1 MKIRWQTQRAKALY
15 ALAIPVLLM
24 VPLAVHSTYIMLL
37 LDQVLIYIVCV
48 LGLNYITG
56 LTGQNNLGMGAI
68 FGLGAYT
75 SALLTVRLQVSAFVG
90 LLGAI
95 AMGFVIG
102 QVLGRPSLRV
112 KGIYLALTTI
122 SFGEIVRL
130 LLTNMQG
137 LTYGTLGV
145 SNIPAYNFF
154 GIVLDTEHKLYYLF
168 LAVVI
173 LSIIICN
180 RIVHSRWGREFRAIR
195 DNDESIPSLGIN
207 ITRVKIIA
215 FTLCAVF
222 GCIAG
227 ALYAH
232 LIRYIHPTDFK
243 MDLSI
248 KFLMMLML
256 GGIGSVPGI
265 ILGAF
270 IVTILPEA
278 LRFMSDYYMLVFSL
292 ILLLFA
298 VFRPYGLISFFGKG
312 ALSLDRLRA
321 LREKWAPKGGKAK

>member
-112 KGIYLALTTI
+112 KGIYLAFTTI

-232 LIRYIHPTDFK
+232 LIPVYLLPACP
-243 MDLSI
+243 LSVRPPPVRLPSAHSPSVYSLSARPARLHSRSEHLPPVRLLSDC
-248 KFLMMLML
+248 FLC
-256 GGIGSVPGI
+256 
-265 ILGAF
+265 A
-270 IVTILPEA
+270 
-278 LRFMSDYYMLVFSL
+278 RFLY
-292 ILLLFA
+292 A
-298 VFRPYGLISFFGKG
+298 RPPAARHSPARCRFVLTV
-312 ALSLDRLRA
+312 LSCS
-321 LREKWAPKGGKAK
+321 